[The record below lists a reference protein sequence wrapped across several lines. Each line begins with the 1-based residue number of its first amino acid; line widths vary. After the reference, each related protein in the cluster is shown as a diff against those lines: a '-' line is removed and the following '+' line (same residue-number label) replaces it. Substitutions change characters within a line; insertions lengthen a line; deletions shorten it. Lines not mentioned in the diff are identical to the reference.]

1 MGEVGE
7 GLILCLDNILDD
19 SRVLEIAFVFE
30 RAIKVINE
38 EITSQSQ
45 QQTPQETIVLRE
57 KENSQKDFLIMKKL
71 ETKENKTVLHAPPG
85 LQNRVK
91 SI

>member
-7 GLILCLDNILDD
+7 GLILCLDGILEDN
-19 SRVLEIAFVFE
+19 RVLEIALVFE

-45 QQTPQETIVLRE
+45 SQQHTPQETIAL
-57 KENSQKDFLIMKKL
+57 KDKD
-71 ETKENKTVLHAPPG
+71 N
-85 LQNRVK
+85 
-91 SI
+91 